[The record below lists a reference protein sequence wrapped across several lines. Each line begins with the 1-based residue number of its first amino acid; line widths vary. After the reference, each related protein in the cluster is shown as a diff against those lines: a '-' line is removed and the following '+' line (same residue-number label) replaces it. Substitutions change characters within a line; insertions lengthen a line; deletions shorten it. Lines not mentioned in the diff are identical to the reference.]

1 MRRQAI
7 NEFKKEQEAFEAV
20 NHGRFERIYPLP
32 VREANESNQRSQN
45 DETLSTAQKQLA

>member
-7 NEFKKEQEAFEAV
+7 NEFKKEQEAFEAT

-32 VREANESNQRSQN
+32 VREANESNQKTQS
-45 DETLSTAQKQLA
+45 DDTLTLSQK